1 MTTPLRLRD
10 LHPGEHVR
18 VLGYAQASPYVRR
31 LTHLGLTIGTPL
43 LVKRRAPLGDP
54 VEIRLR
60 GYSLTLRTDEADC
73 LLLEKA

>member
-1 MTTPLRLRD
+1 MTAPLRLRD
-10 LHPGEHVR
+10 LHPGEQAR
-18 VLGYAQASPYVRR
+18 VLGYAQASSYSRR
-31 LTHLGLTIGTPL
+31 LTHLGLTKGTPL

-60 GYSLTLRTDEADC
+60 GYSLTLRAAEADC

>member
-43 LVKRRAPLGDP
+43 LVKIGRAH
-54 VEIRLR
+54 V
-60 GYSLTLRTDEADC
+60 
-73 LLLEKA
+73 